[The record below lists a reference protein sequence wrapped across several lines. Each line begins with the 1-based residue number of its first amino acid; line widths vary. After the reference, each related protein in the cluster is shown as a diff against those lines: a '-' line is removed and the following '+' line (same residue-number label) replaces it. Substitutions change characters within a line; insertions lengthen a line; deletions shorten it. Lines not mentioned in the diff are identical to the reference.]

1 MLRRLPL
8 WLATIA
14 LPLLTPFSPSAWAQA
29 QPGAGQ
35 AGTLRP
41 ALAGWVRYA
50 DTMQPAEN
58 VRVELTTR
66 AMQLVHTTFTR
77 ADGGFEFRALSAG
90 EYALVVAVEGFE
102 PVREVVELM
111 GSSRVGIQL
120 LLHRAAAPKEGPA
133 EPAVSVRELG
143 LPKNARSAYRRG
155 LERLY
160 RRSDAKGSV
169 ARFERAIAAYPEFYE
184 AHHALGVAY
193 VQLGQAGEAERAFRE
208 AIELSQQG
216 YAPAFVSLAGLCNNQ
231 KRHEEGLALARR
243 AVALSPEN
251 YEAHFEASRALFALG
266 RLPEAE
272 VSMRE
277 TQQRKPDFAG
287 IYLLYANLS
296 IRKRDLDGVIV
307 SLEEYLRLAPAG
319 PAAENARRMLEQARK
334 NAAAARAPQPP
345 ES

>member
-1 MLRRLPL
+1 MLRRLL
-8 WLATIA
+8 LCVATFGLA
-14 LPLLTPFSPSAWAQA
+14 LPAMLCPPGLAQA

-58 VRVELTTR
+58 VRVDLTTR

-77 ADGGFEFRALSAG
+77 ADGGFEFRSLAAG

-102 PVREVVELM
+102 PVRELVELM
-111 GSSRVGIQL
+111 GSSRAGIQL
-120 LLHRAAAPKEGPA
+120 LLRRLAAPQPGPP
-133 EPAVSVRELG
+133 EPAVSVRELA
-143 LPKNARSAYRRG
+143 LPREARSAYRRG

-160 RRSDAKGSV
+160 RRGDAQGSL
-169 ARFERAIAAYPEFYE
+169 AQFERAIAESPEFYE
-184 AHHALGVAY
+184 ARHALGVAY
-193 VQLGQAGEAERAFRE
+193 VQLGQAGEAEQAFRE
-208 AIELSQQG
+208 AIEISRQG

-231 KRHEEGLALARR
+231 KRHEEGLELARR
-243 AVALSPEN
+243 AAALAPEN
-251 YEAHFEASRALFALG
+251 YEAHFEVSRALFALG

-272 VSMRE
+272 VSMRR
-277 TQQRKPDFAG
+277 TQQLKPDFPG

-296 IRKRDLDGVIV
+296 IRKRDLDGVIA

-319 PAAENARRMLEQARK
+319 PTADTARRMLEQARK
-334 NAAAARAPQPP
+334 NAVAARAPQPP

>member
-1 MLRRLPL
+1 MLRRLLPR
-8 WLATIA
+8 LATFG
-14 LPLLTPFSPSAWAQA
+14 LPLLTLACPSAWAQA

-58 VRVELTTR
+58 VRVDLTTR

-120 LLHRAAAPKEGPA
+120 LLRRSADAEEAPA

-143 LPKNARSAYRRG
+143 LPKGARAAYRRG

-160 RRSDAKGSV
+160 RRGDAKGSV
-169 ARFERAIAAYPEFYE
+169 AQFERAIAEAPEFYE
-184 AHHALGVAY
+184 ARHALGVAY
-193 VQLGQAGEAERAFRE
+193 VQLGQAGEAERAFRQ
-208 AIELSQQG
+208 AIEISQQG
-216 YAPAFVSLAGLCNNQ
+216 FAPAFVSLAGLYNNQ

-243 AVALSPEN
+243 AAALTPEN
-251 YEAHFEASRALFALG
+251 YEAYFEASRALFALG
-266 RLPEAE
+266 RLAEAE
-272 VSMRE
+272 VSMRK
-277 TQQRKPDFAG
+277 TQQLKPDFPG

-296 IRKRDLDGVIV
+296 IRKRDLDGVIA

-334 NAAAARAPQPP
+334 NAAAGRAPQPP